1 MHDQSSST
9 NSPLLP
15 SNIQNMPISNRRS
28 SSRINPRE
36 VSGARRQSGVRRGI
50 SKTNV
55 SSSYGRSSKAT
66 PQSRRENKKIDIDL
80 DIQTAMDYDVNNV
93 NNSSSPQRDE
103 DEQQNLLNISS
114 ASADTTIA
122 ATLNHKNR
130 LLTRPIEYFIH
141 ANDGEKVK
149 LKDSLSF
156 GTFRRASMQ
165 HFLEIIKPGYRG
177 PTRQT
182 VRKNLDEMYQER
194 RSSLKEKLKNIAHI
208 SLTTDLWLNSRRN
221 HFIVITAHYLDEYH
235 QHLSDIISFRR
246 FRGRHFSVRL
256 KPFIINEIK
265 KLNIESKIISI
276 TTDSGSDIKAAT
288 SSYEFGLRFSCDAH
302 NINQKISIGLGLWKV
317 STSKGV
323 KAQITTTTHA
333 PSNDSDDELE
343 AIRLIDFDLTSD
355 EWVDVNNP
363 DLDDEDYVPIIFDEN
378 ESDRYS
384 DSSDEYDDDLI
395 LSLEGATNPNPSSN
409 TKGLLPNPNLNQDLV
424 HP

>member
-1 MHDQSSST
+1 MSQNTMHDQSSST

-149 LKDSLSF
+149 CSLCL
-156 GTFRRASMQ
+156 
-165 HFLEIIKPGYRG
+165 HN
-177 PTRQT
+177 TRQFIEQ
-182 VRKNLDEMYQER
+182 KLAP
-194 RSSLKEKLKNIAHI
+194 LKEQNINMV
-208 SLTTDLWLNSRRN
+208 NSPIAIC
-221 HFIVITAHYLDEYH
+221 IVIIGFKHGLYDYLFPSQIKQRAHHETKSTISS
-235 QHLSDIISFRR
+235 HL
-246 FRGRHFSVRL
+246 
-256 KPFIINEIK
+256 K
-265 KLNIESKIISI
+265 
-276 TTDSGSDIKAAT
+276 
-288 SSYEFGLRFSCDAH
+288 
-302 NINQKISIGLGLWKV
+302 
-317 STSKGV
+317 
-323 KAQITTTTHA
+323 
-333 PSNDSDDELE
+333 
-343 AIRLIDFDLTSD
+343 
-355 EWVDVNNP
+355 
-363 DLDDEDYVPIIFDEN
+363 
-378 ESDRYS
+378 
-384 DSSDEYDDDLI
+384 
-395 LSLEGATNPNPSSN
+395 
-409 TKGLLPNPNLNQDLV
+409 
-424 HP
+424 